1 MTVMKLSALAAG
13 VIGGAMALSGA
24 TPASAATV
32 APALVQTGDKVSVQ
46 HVTHDP
52 LARSYNQRAWRGRD
66 HNRYRYGNRF
76 HRSGPSVGFGLS
88 VPGFSFG
95 FGTPGPRSY
104 SYGYSRPYS
113 YGGYGYGYP
122 RYYGY

>member
-1 MTVMKLSALAAG
+1 
-13 VIGGAMALSGA
+13 
-24 TPASAATV
+24 
-32 APALVQTGDKVSVQ
+32 VQTGDKVSVQ

-52 LARSYNQRAWRGRD
+52 RARNYNQRAWRGR
-66 HNRYRYGNRF
+66 HHHRYPYGHRF
-76 HRSGPSVGFGLS
+76 HRSGPAIGFGLN

-95 FGTPGPRSY
+95 FGTPAPRAY

-113 YGGYGYGYP
+113 YGGVRYGYP